1 MLILIGPI
9 WLILLIWLIWY
20 SARRQ
25 QRYEATKALAAQR
38 ELQTVAA
45 LTEAMKEEYR
55 RRKAEGGRDLARVK
69 PPSKF
74 PMVLL
79 WWLFIFG
86 PLLWA
91 FWMVWGAQLF
101 GGNG

>member
-25 QRYEATKALAAQR
+25 KRYEATKALAAQR

-45 LTEAMKEEYR
+45 LTEAMKEEYW

-69 PPSKF
+69 PPSKL

-91 FWMVWGAQLF
+91 FCEVYGALLF